1 MIIINISEKVGKNVT
16 DCLQLDLFL
25 FHFMQIWQRQHDSVS
40 EVVLY
45 FYYFYYRQ
53 LPIYSYVPN
62 FIRACFVAQYMR
74 PRFFMKTNNIHSRR
88 NILIPENRFCICCE
102 NFVLVCGENVRMK
115 TRSMILMNTL

>member
-1 MIIINISEKVGKNVT
+1 
-16 DCLQLDLFL
+16 
-25 FHFMQIWQRQHDSVS
+25 MQIWQHDSVS

-74 PRFFMKTNNIHSRR
+74 PRFFMKTNNIHSTR

-102 NFVLVCGENVRMK
+102 NFVLVCGENVRM
-115 TRSMILMNTL
+115 